1 MNRKITID
9 PVTRVEGHG
18 RVTIHLDEY
27 GQVKDSFF
35 HIVEFRGFERFI
47 QGHPYWEAP
56 VLVQTSMRNLPGK
69 SSSCGSQRQ
78 LTRLLVLIRKI
89 FHLLLPNFAG

>member
-1 MNRKITID
+1 MKKKIIID

-27 GQVKDSFF
+27 GKVEDSFF

-56 VLVQTSMRNLPGK
+56 VLYNVFVEFVR
-69 SSSCGSQRQ
+69 
-78 LTRLLVLIRKI
+78 
-89 FHLLLPNFAG
+89 